1 MKEFEKWQRLHQ
13 NKKLIEF
20 IDNHNGILW
29 LKVKSIMR
37 SDLLKAFCKKYKI
50 SLESTLAKD
59 KFKELYEIVLSD
71 ICFEQQLDSFIIDEN
86 DKLLK
91 KLNANKLI
99 SQLYKVQHFEW
110 GGDNANALDKYL
122 VKHYVKDLNSYD
134 KLVSKCKSEIPIVVQ
149 NYLVNSWYNHWS
161 SILIE
166 HIFKSQCDYVFP
178 AIGQIQNVDFFIQDV
193 PLDLKVTYLPIEYQ
207 KERRKAIGMPT
218 ELTFLKN
225 SARTLGI
232 TFDKTAK
239 EKQIEY
245 EIIEKLR
252 SSERDECKAILRD
265 FEQQRTQLIIEVA
278 LKPELLMTWLYEHQG
293 EMRFSA
299 ENRLFMVLIDSQNLD
314 DSWKLKR
321 DFERL
326 CPAITQYVE
335 SFDARNLKTITF
347 EYKGN
352 KYSAKSDI
360 LFVIKGK

>member
-1 MKEFEKWQRLHQ
+1 MKEFDKWQRLHQ
-13 NKKLIEF
+13 NKQLIEF

-50 SLESTLAKD
+50 PLESTLAKD
-59 KFKELYEIVLSD
+59 KFRELYEVVLSD
-71 ICFEQQLDSFIIDEN
+71 VYFEQQLDAFILEEN
-86 DKLLK
+86 EKSLK
-91 KLNANKLI
+91 KLKADKLV

-134 KLVSKCKSEIPIVVQ
+134 KLVSKCKNEIPIIVQ

-166 HIFKSQCDYVFP
+166 HIFKSQRGVLP

-193 PLDLKVTYLPIEYQ
+193 PLDLKVTYLPAEYQ
-207 KERRKAIGMPT
+207 KERRKFLGLPT
-218 ELTFLKN
+218 EVTFLKKA
-225 SARTLGI
+225 ARSLEI
-232 TFDKTAK
+232 SFDKTAN

-245 EIIEKLR
+245 EILEKLR
-252 SSERDECKAILRD
+252 NSDREECKAILEE
-265 FEQQRTQLIIEVA
+265 FKLQRAKLILEAA
-278 LKPELLMTWLYEHQG
+278 LKPELLIVWLYEHQG

-299 ENRLFMVLIDSQNLD
+299 ENRLFMVLIDPHNLE

-326 CPAITQYVE
+326 SPEITQYVE
-335 SFDARNLKTITF
+335 NFDAKNLKTIDF

-352 KYSAKSDI
+352 KYSAKADI
-360 LFVIKGK
+360 LFVVKK